1 MRKLLLLTIAFFFA
15 FSVSAQIIGVKTG
28 FTKSGYKINF
38 ETPDGANMGEGFHLG
53 VFAERPIKENM
64 NLRLSL
70 TYNQLGSEKYLEGEQ
85 SLSNGMT
92 FSGTTDMKNEFNY
105 IQLSLTPKF
114 KLGNAAYAFIGPYLG
129 YAVSATYSGTITTDD
144 GTVLMEADGIDLFGD
159 VAEKGMDDY
168 YNKFDFGGNLG
179 LGMNL
184 KNGFFAELS
193 LGMGFLNVIN
203 TDSALYSM
211 AAQKDPDTGEPMTE
225 DLSQRNM
232 FIGFSIGHIFKIK
245 K

>member
-28 FTKSGYKINF
+28 FTKSGYKVNF
-38 ETPDGANMGEGFHLG
+38 NIPDGANMGEGFHLG

-70 TYNQLGSEKYLEGEQ
+70 TYNQLGSEFYLEQ
-85 SLSNGMT
+85 N
-92 FSGTTDMKNEFNY
+92 TDAGLMVQDFKKEVNY
-105 IQLSLTPKF
+105 LQVSLTPKF
-114 KLGNAAYAFIGPYLG
+114 KLGESAYAFIGPYIGFVLSG
-129 YAVSATYSGTITTDD
+129 SQTGTATMGE
-144 GTVLMEADGIDLFGD
+144 TVLVDMDVDLFEGD
-159 VAEKGMDDY
+159 YDY

-193 LGMGFLNVIN
+193 LGMGFLNFIN
-203 TDSALYSM
+203 TDSQYYSM
-211 AAQKDPDTGEPMTE
+211 EDENDPDNPSQPMTE
-225 DLSQRNM
+225 DLNQRNM